1 MNKKLLFIII
11 IAGLASQTKAQL
23 PKIDTVAVSILDRMS
38 AVIGDLSSCSVT
50 IHANYDIHSKTLGL
64 VKHSDE
70 EKLYMRGPDKLL
82 VTTEGDKGS
91 REFFYNGKTLSYY
104 SFDKNQYGQIAV
116 PASIL
121 DMIDSVNKNY
131 GIEFPVADFFYPT
144 FIDDILAE
152 SKNLSYLGITKIDD
166 KECFHI
172 AGTAKD
178 KTFQFWIS
186 NDAFYLPL
194 KLVIVYTSKEMNPQ
208 YEATLSNWQINP
220 NLPDALFD
228 FTAPPKATKIKMGS
242 SVKK

>member
-11 IAGLASQTKAQL
+11 IAALACQTKAQS
-23 PKIDTVAVSILDRMS
+23 PKIDTVAVSILDHMS

-50 IHANYDIHSKTLGL
+50 IHANYDIHSKVLGL

-116 PASIL
+116 PATIL

-131 GIEFPVADFFYPT
+131 GVDFPVADFFYPT
-144 FIDDILAE
+144 FVDDILADA
-152 SKNLSYLGITKIDD
+152 KNLFFLGVTKVGD

-208 YEATLSNWQINP
+208 YEATLSNWQVNP

-228 FTAPPKATKIKMGS
+228 FTAPPKAIKIKMGS
-242 SVKK
+242 SLKK

>member
-1 MNKKLLFIII
+1 MNKKFFFIII
-11 IAGLASQTKAQL
+11 ISALVFQTKAQS

-38 AVIGDLSSCSVT
+38 AMIGNLSSCSVT
-50 IHANYDIHSKTLGL
+50 IHANYDIHSKELGL

-91 REFFYNGKTLSYY
+91 REFYYNGQTLSYY
-104 SFDKNQYGQIAV
+104 SFDKNQYGQITV
-116 PASIL
+116 PSSIL

-144 FIDDILAE
+144 FIDDILSE
-152 SKNLSYLGITKIDD
+152 SKNLYYLGMTKVGD

-172 AGTAKD
+172 AGSAKD

-186 NDAFYLPL
+186 NDAFYLPI
-194 KLVIVYTSKEMNPQ
+194 KLVIVYTSKELNPQ

-228 FTAPPKATKIKMGS
+228 FTAPPKATKIKLGS